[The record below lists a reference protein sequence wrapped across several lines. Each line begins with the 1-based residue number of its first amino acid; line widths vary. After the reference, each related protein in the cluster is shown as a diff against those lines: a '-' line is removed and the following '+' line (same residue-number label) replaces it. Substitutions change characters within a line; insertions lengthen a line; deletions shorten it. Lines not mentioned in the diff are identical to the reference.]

1 MSTGS
6 LRVAPLDVRAILP
19 AKAMTTTRS
28 YRCSACNNEVDQRA
42 TVCSSVTCRKPLAF
56 CSHCRDVSTYTLVH
70 EGTGRLG
77 RDVLR
82 CDRCQRLGVR
92 CLTWLAGGYCN
103 GLARASLTVAGDG
116 TGGAGSAG
124 PPSGE
129 GAPPAGKPGR
139 GRPLCALCEGRVSEM
154 ARGVA
159 GYALMG
165 AVGLVLKRRK

>member
-1 MSTGS
+1 
-6 LRVAPLDVRAILP
+6 
-19 AKAMTTTRS
+19 MTTTRT
-28 YRCSACNNEVDQRA
+28 YRCPACNNEVDQRA

-56 CSHCRDVSTYTLVH
+56 CSHCRDVTTYTLVQPG
-70 EGTGRLG
+70 EGRLG
-77 RDVLR
+77 RDVLQ
-82 CDRCQRLGVR
+82 CDRCQRAGVR

-103 GLARASLTVAGDG
+103 GLARASLSAAVAPVAGTTPPAGDG
-116 TGGAGSAG
+116 A
-124 PPSGE
+124 
-129 GAPPAGKPGR
+129 PAGGKAGL